1 MLQIE
6 RFKVKGI
13 PFEDENWE
21 DQSIHGWM
29 TFFLIS
35 LSLGVIFSIAPIY
48 QDRFI
53 PLWYKLI
60 AILPF
65 LYGAY
70 VVLAFFL
77 RLKDAV
83 YSATIYLS
91 SLILNN
97 LSMVL
102 VGQFTYQAATMN
114 FSSVW
119 AIILGLIWIVYLYSS
134 KLVKYRFPKEQR
146 KMFVIDYV
154 LGGVVILLS
163 ISSIVLSI
171 IYNQYVS

>member
-1 MLQIE
+1 MSLIE
-6 RFKVKGI
+6 RFQVKGI

-35 LSLGVIFSIAPIY
+35 LSLGVLFSIAPIY
-48 QDRFI
+48 QDRFL

-83 YSATIYLS
+83 YSATIYLF

-114 FSSVW
+114 FSSLW
-119 AIILGLIWIVYLYSS
+119 ALILGLIWIVYLYSS
-134 KLVKYRFPKEQR
+134 KLVKYRFPREQR

-163 ISSIVLSI
+163 IFSIVLSI
-171 IYNQYVS
+171 TYSQYIS